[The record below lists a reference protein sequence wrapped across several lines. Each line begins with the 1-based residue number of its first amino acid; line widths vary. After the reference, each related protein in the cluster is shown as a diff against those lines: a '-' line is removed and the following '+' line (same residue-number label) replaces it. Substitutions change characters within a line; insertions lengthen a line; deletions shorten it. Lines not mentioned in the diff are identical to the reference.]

1 METLG
6 DALRSDLR
14 LIDGA
19 IAQCNVFAPPV
30 RIPGLKAY
38 TPPPQKKAL
47 SARSSPERQRTISNA
62 KHGFAGI
69 EHFMAKQLEQYPKA
83 VKEVKKPPD
92 NLHTDWV
99 KVPNVFDGRSAG
111 RENNRDEVRF

>member
-19 IAQCNVFAPPV
+19 IAQCNVFAQPV

-69 EHFMAKQLEQYPKA
+69 EHLMAKQLEQYRKA